1 MQMRPPQRT
10 LRTMRGPCLG
20 TEFDTYPGRPLDR
33 WINQSEIF
41 WKPCEPAHTM
51 ISQPW
56 GIYAPLVPLREGAM
70 QKVWFGLAF
79 AATAIIASPAPAQD
93 YQRNFVECAK
103 ELGLDPDAGYTHKL
117 RDGRTLRRWYFRSE
131 AQQAT
136 FNDCVARKA
145 SLAPKPAAKGRASR

>member
-1 MQMRPPQRT
+1 MPRWSH
-10 LRTMRGPCLG
+10 
-20 TEFDTYPGRPLDR
+20 FD
-33 WINQSEIF
+33 
-41 WKPCEPAHTM
+41 
-51 ISQPW
+51 
-56 GIYAPLVPLREGAM
+56 REGAM

-93 YQRNFVECAK
+93 YHRNFVECAK

-117 RDGRTLRRWYFRSE
+117 QDGRTLRRWYFRSE